1 MISDPGALPL
11 LVLWYSLELFK
22 WLVIIRAVMSWFVSP
37 HSAHPVAELLRRVT
51 DPILQPISAIL
62 PNFGGIDLSP
72 IVAFVLIVL
81 LQSLIMG
88 AAL

>member
-1 MISDPGALPL
+1 MTGWIL
-11 LVLWYSLELFK
+11 LYYTLEIFK

-37 HSAHPVAELLRRVT
+37 HSRHPLAELLRRIT

-62 PNFGGIDLSP
+62 PNLGGIDLSP
-72 IVAFVLIVL
+72 IVAFVLIIL